1 MTARSRWLVL
11 LGIAGFG
18 LGILRGQNVLAWS
31 SLTVLVWMFAEW
43 IRFYWRVWR
52 ELPQLKFIR
61 HVNDQTQSTG
71 LIWSGRMLSV
81 SVEMVSGKRRL
92 SPLLVIHDCLPE
104 NFELV
109 SGRSTCVLISRSPSS
124 RFCYE
129 GRALGLGELT
139 LPGIHLTLQDPQ
151 GFFVTE
157 RFVPLKQTFRV
168 LPTYAGINES
178 QPLVKRMNSLPQH
191 GIHRLQRA
199 GMGSELLELREY
211 VPGDPPK
218 SIAWKVSARRDMLMT
233 RQYESEV
240 PVRVYLF
247 VDGSVG
253 TRIGGFGKRLIDQMS
268 YVAGSVA
275 RSAVSAGDPV
285 GAILFDERG
294 QQRIRPAGGERG
306 FHNLLDQLTAFA
318 VPPSPPARRLS
329 PALINAAMRLC
340 GEHYPDLLDPRI
352 NQVPFTFFPISPWK
366 RHLVYRRSLLANV
379 LAGLYGLSVSQII
392 ELVHDDRM
400 MAQFTQRL
408 LSDAGVSWMPP
419 LVETRDQ
426 GFHDGM
432 ATMEMLSTAIADSV
446 ATARDNEV
454 YVIMANLMECATN
467 ITHVLP
473 AIKLALAR
481 HHRVVFV
488 FPTPAFRRP
497 QPLRTPDPGT
507 SAEELLERAEGLR
520 NCNLADRL
528 QRELRRL
535 GAKVA
540 LSGEQEAIRMVLAET
555 ELARSGRVVFAGV
568 R

>member
-18 LGILRGQNVLAWS
+18 LGILRNQNALAWS
-31 SLTVLVWMFAEW
+31 SLSILVWLFAEW
-43 IRFYWRVWR
+43 LWFYWRVWR
-52 ELPQLKFIR
+52 ELPALQFTR
-61 HVNDQTQSTG
+61 QVNGRTKSTG
-71 LIWSGRMLSV
+71 LVWAGRTISV
-81 SVEMVSGKRRL
+81 SVEMTSGTRRQ
-92 SPLLVIHDCLPE
+92 SPVLTIRDCLPE
-104 NFELV
+104 NLEIT
-109 SGRSTCVLISRSPSS
+109 SGKNEWAIISKSPSNS
-124 RFCYE
+124 FRYE
-129 GRALGLGELT
+129 GRARGIGKLV
-139 LPGIHLTLQDPQ
+139 LPGIRLRLQDAQ

-157 RFVPLKQTFRV
+157 RFIPLKQTLRV
-168 LPTYAGINES
+168 LSAYASVNDS

-247 VDGSVG
+247 VDGSIG
-253 TRIGGFGKRLIDQMS
+253 TRTGGFGRRLIDQMS

-275 RSAVSAGDPV
+275 RSAISAGDPV
-285 GAILFDERG
+285 GAVLLDERG
-294 QQRIRPAGGERG
+294 QRRIRPAGGERG
-306 FHNLLDQLTAFA
+306 FHNLLEQFTDFA
-318 VPPSPPARRLS
+318 VPPNPPAQQLS

-340 GEHYPDLLDPRI
+340 GEHHPELLHPQV
-352 NQVPFTFFPISPWK
+352 NHVPFTFFPIAPWK
-366 RHLVYRRSLLANV
+366 RRRVYRRTLLANV
-379 LAGLYGLSVSQII
+379 MAGLYGLSVSQIVD
-392 ELVHDDRM
+392 LVHDDRM
-400 MAQFTQRL
+400 MAQFAQRL
-408 LSDAGVSWMPP
+408 LNEAGVSWMPP
-419 LVETRDQ
+419 LVETRSQ

-432 ATMEMLSTAIADSV
+432 ATMELLSKAITESV

-454 YVIMANLMECATN
+454 YVVLADLLECATN
-467 ITHVLP
+467 ISHVLP

-488 FPTPAFRRP
+488 CPTPAFRRP
-497 QPLRTPDPGT
+497 QPQYSTDVGT
-507 SAEELLERAEGLR
+507 TARELLEQAEGLR
-520 NCNLADRL
+520 SCELANRL

-535 GAKVA
+535 GASVA

-555 ELARSGRVVFAGV
+555 ELARGGRVAFTGV

>member
-18 LGILRGQNVLAWS
+18 LGILRSQNALAWS
-31 SLTVLVWMFAEW
+31 SLTVLVWLFAEW
-43 IRFYWRVWR
+43 LWFYWRIWR
-52 ELPQLKFIR
+52 ELPALKFTR
-61 HVNDQTQSTG
+61 HVNDRSEPTG
-71 LIWSGRMLSV
+71 LIWSGRTLSV
-81 SVEMVSGKRRL
+81 SVELTTGKRRL

-109 SGRSTCVLISRSPSS
+109 SGRNRCTVISRSTSIS
-124 RFCYE
+124 FCYK
-129 GRALGLGELT
+129 GQARGLGELI
-139 LPGIHLTLQDPQ
+139 LPGIHLTLQDAQ
-151 GFFVTE
+151 GFFATE
-157 RFVPLKQTFRV
+157 RFIPLKQTFRV
-168 LPTYAGINES
+168 LPAYVSINES

-253 TRIGGFGKRLIDQMS
+253 TRIGGFGRRLIDQMS

-285 GAILFDERG
+285 GAVLFDERG
-294 QQRIRPAGGERG
+294 QRRVHPAGGERG
-306 FHNLLDQLTAFA
+306 FHNLLEQLTAFA
-318 VPPSPPARRLS
+318 VPPTPPVQRLT

-340 GEHYPDLLDPRI
+340 GEHYPELLDPRI
-352 NQVPFTFFPISPWK
+352 NLVPFTFLPIAPWK
-366 RHLVYRRSLLANV
+366 RRLFYRRTLLANV
-379 LAGLYGLSVSQII
+379 LAGVYGLSVSQIVD
-392 ELVHDDRM
+392 LVHDDRM
-400 MAQFTQRL
+400 MARFAQRL
-408 LSDAGVSWMPP
+408 LSEAGVSWMPP
-419 LVETRDQ
+419 LVETRSQ

-454 YVIMANLMECATN
+454 YVVMANLMECATN
-467 ITHVLP
+467 ISHVLP

-481 HHRVVFV
+481 HHRVIFV
-488 FPTPAFRRP
+488 FPTPSFRRP
-497 QPLRTPDPGT
+497 QPAPEAD
-507 SAEELLERAEGLR
+507 SDMNAAELFDRAEGLR
-520 NCNLADRL
+520 NRELASRL

-535 GAKVA
+535 GATVA
-540 LSGEQEAIRMVLAET
+540 FSGEQEAIRMVLTET
-555 ELARSGRVVFAGV
+555 ELARSGRVAFAGV

>member
-18 LGILRGQNVLAWS
+18 LGILRSQNALAWS
-31 SLTVLVWMFAEW
+31 SLTILVWLFVEW
-43 IRFYWRVWR
+43 LWFYYRIWR
-52 ELPQLKFIR
+52 ELPALQFSR
-61 HVNDQTQSTG
+61 HVNDRTEPRG
-71 LIWSGRMLSV
+71 IIWSGRTVSV
-81 SVEMVSGKRRL
+81 SVEMTSANSRIN
-92 SPLLVIHDCLPE
+92 PLLVVHDCLPE

-109 SGRSTCVLISRSPSS
+109 SGQNSCAVISRTRS
-124 RFCYE
+124 RKFCYQ
-129 GRALGLGELT
+129 GRARGIGELI
-139 LPGIHLTLQDPQ
+139 LPGIRITLQDAQ

-157 RFVPLKQTFRV
+157 RFIPLKQTFRV
-168 LPTYAGINES
+168 LPAYASINES

-211 VPGDPPK
+211 AAGDPPK

-253 TRIGGFGKRLIDQMS
+253 TRIGGFGKRLIDQIG

-275 RSAVSAGDPV
+275 RSAISAGDPV
-285 GAILFDERG
+285 GAVLFDERG
-294 QQRIRPAGGERG
+294 QQRIPPAGGERG
-306 FHNLLDQLTAFA
+306 FHNLLERLTDFA
-318 VPPSPPARRLS
+318 VPPSPPAQRLS

-340 GEHYPDLLDPRI
+340 GEHNPELLDPRI
-352 NQVPFTFFPISPWK
+352 NQVPFTFFPIAPWK
-366 RHLVYRRSLLANV
+366 RRLVYRRTLLANV
-379 LAGLYGLSVSQII
+379 LADLYGLSVSQIM

-400 MAQFTQRL
+400 MSQYAQRM
-408 LSDAGVSWMPP
+408 LSEAGVSWMPP
-419 LVETRDQ
+419 LVKTRSQ

-432 ATMEMLSTAIADSV
+432 ATMEMFSKAIAESV

-454 YVIMANLMECATN
+454 YVIMANLLECATN
-467 ITHVLP
+467 ISHVQP
-473 AIKLALAR
+473 AVKIALAR

-497 QPLRTPDPGT
+497 QPTHDTDPGT
-507 SAEELLERAEGLR
+507 TAGELLERAEGLR
-520 NCNLADRL
+520 NQELASRL

-535 GAKVA
+535 GASVA
-540 LSGEQEAIRMVLAET
+540 FSGEEEGIRMVLAET
-555 ELARSGRVVFAGV
+555 ELARSGRVAFAGV